1 MSGNEIGWV
10 AVVGEGDEIQECRVQ
25 WLSAASCLG
34 GIAWLN
40 IGYAGLSPEAKIGT
54 PVCLRHEDSEKI
66 KLVIVGSDLDQR
78 CISAAHADH
87 LTQPFENTQQHRWS
101 LFQRIEG
108 ESIWDVLRSV
118 TSDDDKLLASE
129 INEADI
135 DIEKLNESCPVG
147 WCMVVPERLPLP
159 EKLTHAIKNIV
170 LASDGLVAG
179 LVRTISQI
187 EVRTAGVYFDE
198 ASISAKRCLALSDKW
213 YFSPSAVTN
222 PNERRTRI
230 QRDLRVED
238 PTSYMEQ
245 LFDPNVRILSGD
257 EIGDTDPIPVAPI
270 SIKAGE
276 WQWFAETVVTRIDFD
291 VGNESDPNIAVTLD
305 LVEAFSWV
313 SNMRTGV
320 GGVLLVGEVEEEG
333 GDDKHTI
340 GIVAPPEN
348 LFGALTEWKLGNIDM
363 LLVYEA
369 APGFVREERSAF
381 LARWKKGDHV
391 LFYVDAQGS
400 AVILGA
406 LGKPQTEEDGNPNV
420 RLMGD
425 LLRIS
430 VTDKVEVEKE

>member
-1 MSGNEIGWV
+1 MSGNEIGWL
-10 AVVGEGDEIQECRVQ
+10 AVVGEGDRKQELKVR

-34 GIAWLN
+34 GVAWLN
-40 IGYAGLSPEAKIGT
+40 IGYAGLSPEIRLGT
-54 PVCLRHEDSEKI
+54 PVCLKHENSEKI
-66 KLVIVGSDLDQR
+66 KLVVVGSDPSQGWIR
-78 CISAAHADH
+78 ASHADH
-87 LTQPFENTQQHRWS
+87 LTQLSENTQQHRWS

-135 DIEKLNESCPVG
+135 DIEKLNQACPVG
-147 WCMVVPERLPLP
+147 WCMAVPERLPLP
-159 EKLTHAIKNIV
+159 VKLTHAIKNIV
-170 LASDGLVAG
+170 LASNGLVAG

-187 EVRTAGVYFDE
+187 EARTAGVYFDE
-198 ASISAKRCLALSDKW
+198 GSISAKRCLTLSDKW
-213 YFSPSAVTN
+213 NFAPNKVTSTK
-222 PNERRTRI
+222 ERRTRI
-230 QRDLRVED
+230 QRDLRVTN

-245 LFDPNVRILSGD
+245 LFDPDVRIFSGD
-257 EIGDTDPIPVAPI
+257 EIGDTELIPVAPV

-276 WQWFAETVVTRIDFD
+276 LQWFAESVVTRIDFD
-291 VGNESDPNIAVTLD
+291 ASSEGDHNFAVTLD

-313 SNMRTGV
+313 PSIRTG
-320 GGVLLVGEVEEEG
+320 GRVLLVGEVEEKS

-340 GIVAPPEN
+340 GIVSPPEN
-348 LFGALTEWKLGNIDM
+348 LFGPLTEWKLGNIDM
-363 LLVYEA
+363 LLIYEA
-369 APGFVREERSAF
+369 APGFVREEQSAF
-381 LARWKKGDHV
+381 LARWKKGDRV

-420 RLMGD
+420 HLMGD